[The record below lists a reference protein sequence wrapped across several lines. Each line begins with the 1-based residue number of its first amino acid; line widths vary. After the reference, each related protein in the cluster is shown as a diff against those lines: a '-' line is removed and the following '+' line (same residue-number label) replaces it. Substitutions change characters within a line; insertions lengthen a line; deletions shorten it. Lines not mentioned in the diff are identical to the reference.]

1 MALKLVF
8 DELEAAKGADLVLAI
23 GNTGCGKSTMLSS
36 IVYGPG
42 HLSEVKKDI
51 EIETKKGKKKIK
63 KTVIDQSENLRGLNI
78 FKVGHSQSISETF
91 IPQFAKDD
99 RSGLLYGDIAGL
111 LDTGGPFMQYINCFM
126 NHVIFKKAKTV
137 RFLVPMSPG

>member
-1 MALKLVF
+1 M
-8 DELEAAKGADLVLAI
+8 
-23 GNTGCGKSTMLSS
+23 
-36 IVYGPG
+36 
-42 HLSEVKKDI
+42 
-51 EIETKKGKKKIK
+51 KKKK
-63 KTVIDQSENLRGLNI
+63 RLVIEQSKELKAKNI
-78 FKVGHSQSISETF
+78 FKVGHSQSVSETF
-91 IPQFAKDD
+91 IPQFAHDK